1 MSGSSFIVS
10 LILKMVNQAA
20 KPLKGLTADLTKASK
35 VADTTAK
42 VLGKTGKAVNDM
54 GDKAKKA
61 GNSVDKTA
69 DKLKKG
75 GKAAKA
81 TGDGVDKLNDKLKD
95 TPKPADDAGDHVD
108 DAGKKFDKT
117 RKRAIALAGVLGGK
131 LWGALKAT
139 VTVGIGLATVG
150 AGALTALALWT
161 HGQSMAAEAM
171 LRSAK
176 IAGITAE
183 SYQKLRYVF
192 ERNYL
197 GVDVLD
203 LSVRMLNQHM
213 VQAQAGQKNS
223 KAVFQALGISVK
235 DATGHYKSFDTVF
248 GEVAD
253 KFAKRKDGP
262 AKTAAAM
269 MLFGRSGAR
278 LIPLLDK
285 GSASIKALGDQA
297 EKFGLILND
306 QTLTASQKM
315 NEVWAVMTY
324 RVKGLSLSLFTALLP
339 SMTKLIDHIG
349 DLIDQNRADILKGL
363 NTGID
368 WLNSHLP
375 QILDGISKFI
385 GLLKTIVEI
394 SAGVVKAVGGIG
406 NVFDIIAGIM
416 IGQFAWGMITATAA
430 IWGINTA
437 LYAFPGTWI
446 IAAIAAVAFG
456 AYLIIRHWDA
466 VKKWMID
473 FWGWLKIHLPFVTD
487 FIQPWID
494 GAELIISHWDQIKS
508 AISGVL
514 DAIALAW
521 NAMPEP
527 LRKFLTGSI
536 AEAIMPGA
544 GILYAMQ
551 PATGAPRSAPAQ
563 SFAAQGLSSQLGQSF
578 SGHLGVTIQS
588 QVPVRVDHMQSSPGF
603 DMSLSRG
610 LISGGAN

>member
-10 LILKMVNQAA
+10 LILKMVNQAT

-54 GDKAKKA
+54 GDKATKA
-61 GNSVDKTA
+61 GKSVSK
-69 DKLKKG
+69 
-75 GKAAKA
+75 
-81 TGDGVDKLNDKLKD
+81 TGDTIKKTGDKAKDAAGGVDKAKD
-95 TPKPADDAGDHVD
+95 SLEKTKKPADDAGDAVD
-108 DAGKKFDKT
+108 NAGKKFDKT
-117 RKRAIALAGVLGGK
+117 RARAIALAGVLGGK
-131 LWGALKAT
+131 LWGALKASIT
-139 VTVGIGLATVG
+139 IGLGLATAG

-183 SYQKLRYVF
+183 SYQRLKYVF
-192 ERNYL
+192 EKSYL

-203 LSVRMLNQHM
+203 LAVRMLNQHM

-278 LIPLLDK
+278 LIPVLDK
-285 GSASIKALGDQA
+285 GGASIKALGDEA
-297 EKFGLILND
+297 VRLGLILND

-315 NEVWAVMTY
+315 NLSWQAMTY
-324 RVKGLSLSLFTALLP
+324 RAKGLSLILFTALLP
-339 SMTKLIDHIG
+339 SMTKLIDHIT
-349 DLIDQNRADILKGL
+349 DLIDKNKPEILQAL
-363 NTGID
+363 TNGID
-368 WLNSHLP
+368 WLNNHLP
-375 QILDGISKFI
+375 QILDNISKFVDF
-385 GLLKTIVEI
+385 LKTIINIARSVI
-394 SAGVVKAVGGIG
+394 NAVGGIG

-416 IGQFAWGMITATAA
+416 VGQFAWGMITATAS
-430 IWGINTA
+430 IWGVNTA

-494 GAELIISHWDQIKS
+494 GAELIISHWAQIKS

-514 DAIALAW
+514 DAIASAW

-544 GILYAMQ
+544 GILYALQ
-551 PATGAPRSAPAQ
+551 PTGAPKSGAPQ
-563 SFAAQGLSSQLGQSF
+563 SFAAQGLSSQMGQSF
-578 SGHLGVTIQS
+578 NGHLGLTIQS
-588 QVPVRVDHMQSSPGF
+588 PVPVRVDHMQSSPGF

-610 LISGGAN
+610 LLSGGAN